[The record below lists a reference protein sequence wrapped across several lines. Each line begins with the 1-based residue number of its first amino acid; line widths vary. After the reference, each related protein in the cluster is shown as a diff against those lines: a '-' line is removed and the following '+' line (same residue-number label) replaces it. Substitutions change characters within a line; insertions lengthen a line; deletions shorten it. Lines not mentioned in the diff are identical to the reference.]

1 VLFAPVLTILALLA
15 FAVVTWQ
22 FIAAMRFPLHRR
34 ASDPSFTPAVS
45 IMKPLKGCDTF
56 TRTCLES
63 WFTQD
68 YAGPVQLLFAVQSAD
83 DPVCEIVRD
92 LIAKYPSSDATL
104 VVCSGRLG
112 TNAKVSKLARL
123 EELATHD
130 LLLVSD
136 ADVLVPADYL
146 ANIVP
151 PMRDPKI
158 GLINSF
164 YRLANPSTT
173 AMRWEATAV
182 NADFWSQVLQAKMLG
197 PIDFAL
203 GASMLFRKH
212 RLAEIGGFKG
222 MVDHLADDFQ
232 LGNRMAAAG
241 ARIELSPIVVE
252 CLDAPAG
259 WRAVWTHQLR
269 WNRTIRVC
277 RPLPYGASILA
288 NATLWS
294 ALAALEV
301 WTSPAISN
309 VAANRLLGVFISI
322 VIVRSWMA
330 QILAN
335 RIAAIP
341 GRESSDSFVF
351 GMTPLRDL
359 LGAVVWLCSFF
370 GSTVVWRGV
379 TYRVNRNGTL
389 TPV

>member
-1 VLFAPVLTILALLA
+1 MLITPVLTILALLA

-45 IMKPLKGCDTF
+45 IMKPLKGCDAF

-68 YAGPVQLLFAVQSAD
+68 YAGPVQLLFAVQDAD

-123 EELATHD
+123 EDLATHD

-158 GLINSF
+158 GLVNSF

-203 GASMLFRKH
+203 GASMLFRKD

-301 WTSPAISN
+301 WTSPMISN
-309 VAANRLLGVFISI
+309 VTANRLLGVFIGI
-322 VIVRSWMA
+322 VIARSWMA

-351 GMTPLRDL
+351 GMTALRDL
-359 LGAVVWLCSFF
+359 LGAVVWLFSFF

>member
-1 VLFAPVLTILALLA
+1 MLITPVLTILALLA

-45 IMKPLKGCDTF
+45 ILKPLKGCDAF

-68 YAGPVQLLFAVQSAD
+68 YAGPVQLLFAVQDAD

-123 EELATHD
+123 EDLATHD

-158 GLINSF
+158 GLVNSF

-203 GASMLFRKH
+203 GASMLFRKD

-301 WTSPAISN
+301 WTSPMISD
-309 VAANRLLGVFISI
+309 VTANRLLGVFIGI
-322 VIVRSWMA
+322 VIARSWMA

-351 GMTPLRDL
+351 GMTALRDL
-359 LGAVVWLCSFF
+359 LGAVVWLFSFF